1 MKRIL
6 TLLVA
11 LIGLT
16 GAWATDVVVDTITYE
31 LDENTH
37 TACVKDGKSRSGDV
51 VVPKIVKDN
60 GVSYRV
66 TKIGDNAFEDCTAM
80 TSIVLPAG
88 LTEIGDWAFSNCY
101 ALASIII
108 PEGVTTIGDNAFLYC
123 ERLTSITLPETLMT
137 IGDGAFCACFAL
149 TSIVIPEGVTS
160 LGEKA
165 FQDCSSLT
173 SAVLPS
179 TLTEIGGWTFITCP
193 ELTSVTL
200 PEGLTRIGYAAFCAC
215 TSLPSVTL
223 PNSLTVIDKCAF
235 EICLALTSITIPGN
249 VTTIDQE
256 AFDGCTGLKTV
267 TFLNSVASVD
277 GSAFNDCDSIS
288 SVYAISPVPLSIVAN
303 TFPSAP
309 NATLYVPMSCKAAYE
324 AATGW
329 DEFGNIVELGWG
341 ENSTVLEGD
350 MNHDGALSIADVTLL
365 VDRILGREPQTPD
378 PHESVDLDLPSGT
391 LWATCNV
398 GADNPEES
406 GDYFAWGET
415 VPYLQEDTSN
425 THNYN
430 TTGSY
435 QRISYNWSTYKWCDG
450 TTSKSLTKYC
460 MSANYGSNG
469 FTDNLNELEPEDDAA
484 TANWGSRW
492 QTPSLEQFEELID
505 SNNTTIE
512 YTEQNGVSGYEITSI
527 TNGNSIFLPDAEGTP
542 GISGAFYW
550 SRSISGNGPNAS
562 YLKKDSGTL
571 VTSALYRHVGYPIRP
586 VRANRP

>member
-11 LIGLT
+11 LMGLT

-31 LDENTH
+31 LDENAH
-37 TACVKDGKSRSGDV
+37 TACVKDGTSRSGDV

-66 TKIGDNAFEDCTAM
+66 TKIGDNAFANCSAM

-88 LTEIGDWAFSNCY
+88 LTEIGDRAFSECY
-101 ALASIII
+101 VLTSINI
-108 PEGVTTIGDNAFLYC
+108 PEGVTTIGNSAFHYC
-123 ERLTSITLPETLMT
+123 ERLPSITLPETLMT
-137 IGDGAFCACFAL
+137 IGEWAFCACFEL

-160 LGEKA
+160 LGAQA
-165 FQDCSSLT
+165 FQGCGALT

-179 TLTEIGGWTFITCP
+179 TLTEIEPITFITCP

-200 PEGLTRIGYAAFCAC
+200 SEGLTKIGYAAFCGC

-223 PNSLTVIDKCAF
+223 PNSLTVIDEDAF
-235 EICLALTSITIPGN
+235 EYCSSLTSITIPGN
-249 VTTIDQE
+249 VTTIGQE

-267 TFLNSVASVD
+267 SFFNSVASVD
-277 GSAFNDCDSIS
+277 GSAFNSCDSIS
-288 SVYAISPVPLSIVAN
+288 SVYAVSPIPLSIAAN
-303 TFPSAP
+303 TFPSAS
-309 NATLYVPMSCKAAYE
+309 NATLYVVKGFKAAYE

-329 DEFGNIVELGWG
+329 NEFGNIVELGWG

-365 VDRILGREPQTPD
+365 VDKILGREPQTPD
-378 PHESVDLDLPSGT
+378 PHEYVDLDLPSGT

-398 GADNPEES
+398 GADNPEDF

-415 VPYLQEDTSN
+415 VPYGQEDTSN

-435 QRISYNWSTYKWCDG
+435 LRNEYSWSTYKWCDG
-450 TTSKSLTKYC
+450 TTRKTLTKYC
-460 MSANYGSNG
+460 CSENYGSGG
-469 FTDNLNELEPEDDAA
+469 FVDNLTEVESEDDAA

-492 QTPSLEQFEELID
+492 QTPSLEQFDELINSD
-505 SNNTTIE
+505 YITIE
-512 YTEQNGVSGYEITSI
+512 ATEQNGVPGYSFTSI
-527 TNGNSIFLPDAEGTP
+527 TNGNSIFLPSASQQGGP
-542 GISGAFYW
+542 SSFNYW
-550 SRSISGNGPNAS
+550 SRSISGNG
-562 YLKKDSGTL
+562 
-571 VTSALYRHVGYPIRP
+571 TSASRLYYNGSIVTTSPSDRYFGRPIRP
-586 VRANRP
+586 VYNP